1 MTVHGLRLADFKGS
15 TCRSAADTLV
25 ERVGIDGTEG
35 VTLVADAHYPY
46 HPTTGMVTNPAVV
59 SALATVLSEHADGGD
74 VTVCL
79 AGGGEVDPARVGRML
94 GYDRRTVATPDE
106 SLDRRANADS
116 SDTFGVADV
125 PDALLDTPVV
135 VVPSGRVDHET
146 GIAGALTTLTRAAG
160 GDPSRT
166 GDVRTVAR
174 TVDPVAAVVDATY
187 TFTGD
192 PYRASA
198 LLAGPD
204 VEAIDRIL
212 TSLLSVD
219 PDEVSF
225 GNSLE
230 GTEMPSVRGID
241 LDTLR
246 QKLPDGEPPDP
257 DGPSP
262 LVRAGYRLYTAVSG
276 DIYPPHLRGE
286 R

>member
-1 MTVHGLRLADFKGS
+1 MTVHGLRLSDLEEA

-35 VTLVADAHYPY
+35 VTIVADAHYPY
-46 HPTTGMVTNPAVV
+46 HPTTGMVTNPVVV

-94 GYDRRTVATPDE
+94 GYDRRTVATPDV
-106 SLDRRANADS
+106 SLDGVHADS
-116 SDTFGVADV
+116 PGTLGAARV
-125 PDALLDTPVV
+125 PDALLDAPVV

-219 PDEVSF
+219 PDAVSF

-246 QKLPDGEPPDP
+246 QKLPDGEPPNP

>member
-1 MTVHGLRLADFKGS
+1 MTVHGRRLPDFEES

-59 SALATVLSEHADGGD
+59 SALATVLSEHADSGD
-74 VTVCL
+74 VTTYL
-79 AGGGEVDPARVGRML
+79 AGGGQVDPARVGRML
-94 GYDRRTVATPDE
+94 GYDRRTVALPTE
-106 SLDRRANADS
+106 SLEGAHADS
-116 SDTFGVADV
+116 PDTLGAADV

-135 VVPSGRVDHET
+135 VVPSARVDHET
-146 GIAGALTTLTRAAG
+146 GVAGALTTLTRAAG
-160 GDPSRT
+160 GDPTST
-166 GDVRTVAR
+166 GDVQTVAR
-174 TVDPVAAVVDATY
+174 TVDPVAAVADATY

-192 PYRASA
+192 PYRASV
-198 LLAGPD
+198 LLAGTD
-204 VEAIDRIL
+204 SEDIDRVL

-219 PDEVSF
+219 SDVALPD
-225 GNSLE
+225 NSLE
-230 GTEMPSVRGID
+230 GTETPSVRGID
-241 LDTLR
+241 LDTLQ
-246 QKLPDGEPPDP
+246 QKLPDGELADT